1 MTAFDTDILS
11 ELLEGTPAY
20 VLRANAIAIADQFIP
35 VVVATEILR
44 GRLNAIR
51 QAEAGK
57 GKLSLERAYSLFELS
72 LEGIESYQMLA
83 YSADADSLY
92 KKWKSNIRIGSQDL
106 RIAAICVAHGAKLVT
121 RNARDFALVPG
132 LDLEIWN

>member
-1 MTAFDTDILS
+1 MPS
-11 ELLEGTPAY
+11 
-20 VLRANAIAIADQFIP
+20 VRRKRA
-35 VVVATEILR
+35 R
-44 GRLNAIR
+44 
-51 QAEAGK
+51 
-57 GKLSLERAYSLFELS
+57 KLSLERAYSLFEVS
-72 LEGIESYQMLA
+72 LEGIEGYQMLA